1 MDPVTPKFPP
11 GTPEYA
17 VYSERLSIELEKY
30 AAGEY
35 PYGSPTVGR
44 LYQVTTADD
53 RRIRAFFRPIDGIR
67 ANHPWLGE
75 DEARHR
81 FDSVRDV
88 QPLAVVGPPDNVDE
102 LIETVTQA
110 IKGTGGTV
118 AAIVRATLATLDI
131 ERKS

>member
-1 MDPVTPKFPP
+1 MDPLTPKFPP

-17 VYSERLSIELEKY
+17 AYSEALAIELDRFR
-30 AAGEY
+30 AGEF
-35 PYGSPTVGR
+35 PYGPPTVGR

-53 RRIRAFFRPIDGIR
+53 RTIRAFFWPVDGIR
-67 ANHPWLGE
+67 ADYPWVGE
-75 DEARHR
+75 DLARHR
-81 FDSVRDV
+81 SDSVRHV

-102 LIETVTQA
+102 LIETVTHA

-131 ERKS
+131 ERKP